1 MTTTPG
7 RHVEFLR
14 GKPPGLRPIPA
25 RFTAQQVAFITA
37 VRDESNHLMLRATAG
52 SGKTTTLTEAAWHL
66 PTTGRATYFAF
77 NKHSVDGIAPNL
89 PRHVNASTLHAYG
102 RRILTRA
109 RQDPQLQVDDKKSD
123 RLAQS
128 LAASLAHSGERPD
141 FKLIRATARLWNAAR
156 EHTLDYTS
164 HEDDLAA
171 LAVQVEW
178 PGDFNPRVIRS
189 ALKSMKEASLTD
201 FGAGGLPDFTDF
213 LWLPLELKLE
223 ANSLA
228 VALVDECQDLTPL
241 RQRFVTHLLGL
252 DRGEESKD
260 AHGRLIAVG
269 DKSQCQPSD
278 TLVSVVRQKGGRGIE
293 REVERFPISEV
304 RAGDQVVTFTPRD
317 GRFYLNG
324 VVEQVMSRSYT
335 GKLVTVTTP
344 DGSKSRYT
352 PNHHCYVNF
361 SPLRVKYAV
370 YVMRKGERFRIGMA
384 KMDYGHSGSGPF
396 HRARTEEADALWIL
410 SVHDSRGKAFLH
422 EEVVSA
428 KYGLPEMTF
437 IPCTGNAAENANF
450 TAEGLTWAWSQFE
463 GVDLTSRAIQCLN
476 DFGRN
481 IQYPIYVPENQSG
494 RSTQVSLK
502 RPLVT
507 HACNLLDGVLVKP
520 FDEKLTERESSGEWV
535 PASVRYEDYEG
546 LVHSLKVSGSQLYV
560 ADGILTHNSIYAYAG
575 ADPLGMERL
584 AESIGA
590 TNLPLSVSFRCPAS
604 HVQLAHRA
612 NTFIES
618 AEGAKIGV
626 IEHLSA
632 EELSYQSGDVV
643 LSRLNSP
650 LIQTALKLLARGI
663 SVNIRGRDLA
673 TRLEAAAQDT
683 FPEAFTSG
691 TINDQVKLHY
701 DKKAKPFT
709 ARAKEGDREA
719 KKVLTDLK
727 DICSCL
733 RLLAERAVTLSPKPT
748 ATVHDLSALLRSLY
762 RDDADV
768 LFSTVHRAKGL
779 EWDRVTLLYP
789 ETMPYPAGEYQEEM
803 CVLFVALT
811 RSKDT
816 LRLAYGK
823 EAWAGQKFL
832 LPPQQGQERPESAW
846 DEQRPLPFDPTLD
859 FDEETFQQAE
869 AQPASLDL
877 SLRPLSDEE
886 IQRPFTEITGQLLP
900 PTKKPTQKRT
910 QTEAAPAPV
919 PPATPAQHLHVASPA
934 QPATP
939 RPAITAQQGRPPTPT
954 PATPSRQ
961 VQKPAARIAPPRVTV
976 QQTEEQRLGQLM
988 LDALHNLESSVE
1000 LPVPQKAVID
1010 LAYAAGVQLR
1020 RQEQST
1026 TLDDPRPTPLYHGS
1040 HAISVSELR
1049 LALDNLRNEPRPALR
1064 EWAETSLVLLRT
1076 CTARFVN
1083 IHEPALRDAERAAL
1097 QARISVPLLGP
1108 QPPKTVPVIVFDGSY
1123 GRVKAGKLTREAPKV
1138 LSVTV
1143 NGHVLRFD
1151 PRTGELLGTP
1161 FTPFA
1166 THIKMDDP

>member
-1 MTTTPG
+1 
-7 RHVEFLR
+7 
-14 GKPPGLRPIPA
+14 
-25 RFTAQQVAFITA
+25 
-37 VRDESNHLMLRATAG
+37 MLRATAG

-66 PTTGRATYFAF
+66 PTTGRTTYFAF

-102 RRILTRA
+102 RRILTRT

-123 RLAQS
+123 RLAQN

-156 EHTLDYTS
+156 EHTFDHTS

-252 DRGEESKD
+252 DRGEESTEN
-260 AHGRLIAVG
+260 HGRLVAVG
-269 DKSQCQPSD
+269 D
-278 TLVSVVRQKGGRGIE
+278 
-293 REVERFPISEV
+293 
-304 RAGDQVVTFTPRD
+304 
-317 GRFYLNG
+317 
-324 VVEQVMSRSYT
+324 
-335 GKLVTVTTP
+335 
-344 DGSKSRYT
+344 
-352 PNHHCYVNF
+352 
-361 SPLRVKYAV
+361 
-370 YVMRKGERFRIGMA
+370 
-384 KMDYGHSGSGPF
+384 
-396 HRARTEEADALWIL
+396 
-410 SVHDSRGKAFLH
+410 
-422 EEVVSA
+422 SA
-428 KYGLPEMTF
+428 Q
-437 IPCTGNAAENANF
+437 A
-450 TAEGLTWAWSQFE
+450 
-463 GVDLTSRAIQCLN
+463 
-476 DFGRN
+476 
-481 IQYPIYVPENQSG
+481 
-494 RSTQVSLK
+494 
-502 RPLVT
+502 
-507 HACNLLDGVLVKP
+507 
-520 FDEKLTERESSGEWV
+520 
-535 PASVRYEDYEG
+535 
-546 LVHSLKVSGSQLYV
+546 
-560 ADGILTHNSIYAYAG
+560 IYAYAG

-632 EELSYQSGDVV
+632 EELTYQTGDVV

-650 LIQTALKLLARGI
+650 LIQTALKLIARGI

-683 FPEAFTSG
+683 FPKAFTQE

-733 RLLAERAVTLSPKPT
+733 RLLAERAVTLSSRSS

-823 EAWAGQKFL
+823 EAWAGQKFM
-832 LPPQQGQERPESAW
+832 LPPQQGLDATEG
-846 DEQRPLPFDPTLD
+846 DEQGPLPFDPQLD
-859 FDEETFQQAE
+859 LDERVYLHEE
-869 AQPASLDL
+869 ARPDALLDL
-877 SLRPLSDEE
+877 SLRPLTDEE
-886 IQRPFTEITGQLLP
+886 IERPFTDITGHLIP
-900 PTKKPTQKRT
+900 PIGKTT
-910 QTEAAPAPV
+910 QTRAQVEATPARV
-919 PPATPAQHLHVASPA
+919 PPPRPADHTHTASPATPWPA
-934 QPATP
+934 GAG
-939 RPAITAQQGRPPTPT
+939 QQGRLQTPT
-954 PATPSRQ
+954 PATPSRK
-961 VQKPAARIAPPRVTV
+961 VQKPAARLTPPHVTV

-988 LDALHNLESSVE
+988 LDALHSLESSTE
-1000 LPVPQKAVID
+1000 LPAPQKTVVD
-1010 LAYAAGVQLR
+1010 LVHAAGVQLR
-1020 RQEQST
+1020 RQGQST
-1026 TLDDPRPTPLYHGS
+1026 TLDDPRPTPLYHRK

-1049 LALDNLRNEPRPALR
+1049 LALDALKSEPRVALR

-1076 CTARFVN
+1076 CNTRFVN

-1097 QARISVPLLGP
+1097 QARISIPLLGP

-1123 GRVKAGKLTREAPKV
+1123 GRVKAGKLTRDAPKV
-1138 LSVTV
+1138 RTVTV
-1143 NGHVLRFD
+1143 NGHAHRFD

-1166 THIKMDDP
+1166 MHLKQDDP